1 MTLGYTSAEL
11 PKVRA
16 LMTVLPSIV
25 NPDSGNKASLPVGS
39 DPFNVYRTVPR
50 LGEDV
55 KLTCCALAYN
65 PETKSNEGAVAMLE

>member
-39 DPFNVYRTVPR
+39 APFNVYRTVPASAK
-50 LGEDV
+50 DV

-65 PETKSNEGAVAMLE
+65 PEIKSNEGGAAKLE